1 MTAIL
6 LKKSSSF
13 LYVFSAKM
21 ALKTV
26 VFTLGF
32 QYRIKKCDL
41 DLALWSIPATLNRSP
56 YHGFVLK
63 NTIRAW
69 RFDTFKMIIRTK
81 NPRTPIE
88 STIATRRVNIF
99 GFYGG
104 VGVRGVLPEGG
115 FSLRALIWAATT
127 IAGGGQS
134 GPIRRQFWCRIRK
147 YGILLIQKRRGPKP
161 TRAIHS
167 NWGSENRKCDF
178 RIINGFSR
186 KHVFSYCTL
195 SWPCNCPLKN
205 R

>member
-115 FSLRALIWAATT
+115 FSLGALIWAATT
-127 IAGGGQS
+127 IG
-134 GPIRRQFWCRIRK
+134 RRWPKWPHPAPVLVQDSKIWSPFDTKKERSKTHESDTQQLGFRK
-147 YGILLIQKRRGPKP
+147 SQMRL
-161 TRAIHS
+161 
-167 NWGSENRKCDF
+167 
-178 RIINGFSR
+178 
-186 KHVFSYCTL
+186 
-195 SWPCNCPLKN
+195 
-205 R
+205 

>member
-1 MTAIL
+1 MRVFVKKNSEKMTAIL

-104 VGVRGVLPEGG
+104 VGVRGVLP
-115 FSLRALIWAATT
+115 
-127 IAGGGQS
+127 
-134 GPIRRQFWCRIRK
+134 
-147 YGILLIQKRRGPKP
+147 
-161 TRAIHS
+161 
-167 NWGSENRKCDF
+167 WGSHLGRHDYWPEVAKVAPSGASFGAGFENMVSFWYKKGEVQNPRERYTAIGVPK
-178 RIINGFSR
+178 IANA
-186 KHVFSYCTL
+186 TL
-195 SWPCNCPLKN
+195 GL
-205 R
+205 